1 MTPASWTSRCRLEVT
16 APTVGLTLATASLA
30 SRIPQRVQHAA
41 CTTVHLHRQARA
53 GRPTGMDFLR
63 QWVVGIVALVAID
76 LVWLGVVANGFYRRE
91 LGPLLRMNGDRMD
104 PRLAPAV
111 LFYAIFVAGLIL
123 FALPRARAGALVETM
138 AWSGL
143 FGLVATACTT

>member
-1 MTPASWTSRCRLEVT
+1 
-16 APTVGLTLATASLA
+16 
-30 SRIPQRVQHAA
+30 
-41 CTTVHLHRQARA
+41 
-53 GRPTGMDFLR
+53 MDFVR

-76 LVWLGVVANGFYRRE
+76 FVWLGVVANGFYRRE
-91 LGPLLRMNGDRMD
+91 LAPLLRMNGDRMD

-143 FGLVATACTT
+143 FGLVAYSVYDLTNYATLQAFPLRVVVVDLAWGGVLSALTGAAMWLVRPA